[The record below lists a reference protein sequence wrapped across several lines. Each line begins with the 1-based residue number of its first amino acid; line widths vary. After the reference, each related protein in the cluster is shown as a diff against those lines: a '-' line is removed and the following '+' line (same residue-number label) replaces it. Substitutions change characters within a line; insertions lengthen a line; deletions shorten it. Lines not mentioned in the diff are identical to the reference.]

1 MCSYCSQ
8 CSFFGFWSFDFIVD
22 TAGLAVGEFLKGGE
36 VMSELTLAYVGLV
49 AMIGL
54 FLSLDI
60 CIFVPA
66 Y

>member
-1 MCSYCSQ
+1 
-8 CSFFGFWSFDFIVD
+8 
-22 TAGLAVGEFLKGGE
+22 
-36 VMSELTLAYVGLV
+36 MSELTLAYVGLV